1 MDVRKALVVY
11 NARKNKEHQTAVKTV
26 RSALRKLGVKF
37 KFAVKENATKNMMK
51 GIDLVI
57 TVGGDGTFIEA
68 SHLIDN
74 DTLILGVN
82 SDPKSSEGVHT
93 MATRF
98 DFEEKLKKILRGDFS
113 VERWHRLSAVLDGK
127 ALPPSLN
134 EVYIGTLHQFLTS
147 RYTLIRGGKREPQK
161 SSGVIVSTG
170 CGSTAWYASAGGRPF
185 PRTSH
190 EGRFIIR
197 EPYRGRLTPIKTTE
211 GVVDSGLTV
220 ESNMRKGCVAI
231 DSTKVFGFGR
241 GSVVTVNLS
250 NKPLHVIVF

>member
-11 NARKNKEHQTAVKTV
+11 NARKNKEHQKAVQAV
-26 RSALRKLGVKF
+26 RSALRKLGIKF
-37 KFAVKENATKNMMK
+37 RFVVKENATNLMMR
-51 GIDLVI
+51 GTDLVI

-68 SHLIDN
+68 SHLIED

-98 DFEEKLKKILRGDFS
+98 DFERKMGLIIGGDFS
-113 VERWHRLSAVLDGK
+113 VERWCRLGAVLDGK
-127 ALPPSLN
+127 ALPLSLN

-147 RYTLIRGGKREPQK
+147 RYTLIDRGKREPQK
-161 SSGVIVSTG
+161 SSGIIVSTG
-170 CGSTAWYASAGGRPF
+170 CGSTAWYASAGGKPF

-190 EGRFIIR
+190 EGRFIVR
-197 EPYRGRLTPIKTTE
+197 EPYKGRLTPIKTIQ
-211 GVVDSGLTV
+211 GIVDGGLTV

-231 DSTKVFGFGR
+231 DSTKVFGFAR
-241 GSVVTVNLS
+241 GGVVTVNVS
-250 NKPLHVIVF
+250 DRPLHVVVF

>member
-1 MDVRKALVVY
+1 MDITKALVVY

-26 RSALRKLGVKF
+26 RSALRRLGIRFRFV
-37 KFAVKENATKNMMK
+37 VKENATKRMMR
-51 GIDLVI
+51 GIDLVV

-68 SHLIDN
+68 SHLIED

-98 DFEEKLKKILRGDFS
+98 DFERKMRMVLTGDFS
-113 VERWHRLSAVLDGK
+113 VERWHRLRTVLDGK
-127 ALPPSLN
+127 ELPLSLN

-147 RYTLIRGGKREPQK
+147 RYTLIRGAKREQQK
-161 SSGVIVSTG
+161 SSGIIVSTG
-170 CGSTAWYASAGGRPF
+170 CGSTAWYASAGGKPF
-185 PRTSH
+185 PRTVR
-190 EGRFIIR
+190 EGRFIVR
-197 EPYRGRLTPIKTTE
+197 EPYRGRLTPIRMTE
-211 GVVDSGLTV
+211 GVVDGGLAV

-241 GSVVTVNLS
+241 GSAATVTVS
-250 NKPLHVIVF
+250 DRPLHVVTF